1 MKIIL
6 DTNSF
11 LWFITD
17 DSKLSTPAYKLIE
30 DIENTRLL
38 SVASLWEIAIK
49 MSIGKLELTSNY
61 EDFFSIQLKQNY
73 IDIFSITLS
82 HLAKVRDLPFHH
94 KDPFDR
100 LIIAQS
106 LTENIPVV
114 SNDKQFDKYGIQRL
128 W

>member
-1 MKIIL
+1 
-6 DTNSF
+6 
-11 LWFITD
+11 
-17 DSKLSTPAYKLIE
+17 
-30 DIENTRLL
+30 
-38 SVASLWEIAIK
+38 

-106 LTENIPVV
+106 ITENIPIV